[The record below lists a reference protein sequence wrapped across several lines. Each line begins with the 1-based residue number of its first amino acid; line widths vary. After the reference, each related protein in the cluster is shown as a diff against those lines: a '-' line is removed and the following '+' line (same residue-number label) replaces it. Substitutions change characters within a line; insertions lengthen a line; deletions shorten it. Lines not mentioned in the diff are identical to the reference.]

1 MLVYR
6 DGVFKPLKKVKLRE
20 GEVVR
25 VEIKETKR
33 VTKRFYAK
41 LEELRGKTGKI
52 EGAYKNIRGDKK
64 CSLFFVDYLFE
75 VMG

>member
-1 MLVYR
+1 MSETIEMVYR

-33 VTKRFYAK
+33 VTKRFYTK
-41 LEELRGKTGKI
+41 LEELRGKTSKS
-52 EGAYKNIRGDKK
+52 EGAYKTLEEIRNAR
-64 CSLFFVDYLFE
+64 Y
-75 VMG
+75 

>member
-1 MLVYR
+1 MSETIEMVYR

-33 VTKRFYAK
+33 VTKRFYTK
-41 LEELRGKTGKI
+41 LEELREKTGKI
-52 EGAYKNIRGDKK
+52 EGAYKTLEEIRNAR
-64 CSLFFVDYLFE
+64 Y
-75 VMG
+75 